1 MAVARTARLSSL
13 SRRRTT
19 SAPLLSGRV
28 PSAST
33 ASWRVPLS
41 AWVVS
46 SCSFVTPRASPSA
59 ASARAAS
66 ATVSPSG
73 SPSKPARRGR
83 TASPPGRL
91 PTFTS
96 DSEASHFTPE
106 ASDPLPRAS
115 SWTST
120 AFALSCARL
129 RAMASRTSPLQVAHS
144 RLRRASISAGTTC
157 ARWLAKPPSRSA
169 APTASVNSR
178 PCSVR
183 MSSAAVGWPAGFWP
197 AAGVARARQRHRVST
212 LDRWLMGAYYAPR
225 PEWTGKRRQR
235 MKAAAVVADILKREG
250 VKFLIGYPVNQI
262 IEAAAEAD
270 IRTIIVRQERV
281 GLHMADAL
289 SRVTSGDRIGVFA
302 MQHGPGTEN
311 SFGGVAQAFGDS
323 VPIVVLPG
331 GYPRH
336 LLNIT
341 PNFSSWLNYQH
352 VTKWA
357 EQVILPQ
364 HVPDAMRRAFTQVK
378 NGRPRPVLV
387 EIPVDVMREEVPDGW
402 T

>member
-1 MAVARTARLSSL
+1 MKVANAVA
-13 SRRRTT
+13 
-19 SAPLLSGRV
+19 
-28 PSAST
+28 
-33 ASWRVPLS
+33 
-41 AWVVS
+41 
-46 SCSFVTPRASPSA
+46 
-59 ASARAAS
+59 
-66 ATVSPSG
+66 
-73 SPSKPARRGR
+73 
-83 TASPPGRL
+83 
-91 PTFTS
+91 
-96 DSEASHFTPE
+96 
-106 ASDPLPRAS
+106 
-115 SWTST
+115 
-120 AFALSCARL
+120 
-129 RAMASRTSPLQVAHS
+129 Q
-144 RLRRASISAGTTC
+144 
-157 ARWLAKPPSRSA
+157 
-169 APTASVNSR
+169 
-178 PCSVR
+178 
-183 MSSAAVGWPAGFWP
+183 
-197 AAGVARARQRHRVST
+197 
-212 LDRWLMGAYYAPR
+212 
-225 PEWTGKRRQR
+225 
-235 MKAAAVVADILKREG
+235 ILKREG

-402 T
+402 TYTPAPRLRVAPDPKSVSEVAAALVAAERPVIYAGQGVHYAKAWTQLRELAELLEAPVTTSLQGKSAFPENHPLSLGSGGRSISKQLHHFLTSSDVILGIGCSFTTTNYGVAMPKGKVMIQATLDAADLAKDIPIDHALIGDAGLTLDALIAEVKARLGGRPRGRRA

>member
-1 MAVARTARLSSL
+1 MRSAIALEWEKSANSL
-13 SRRRTT
+13 I
-19 SAPLLSGRV
+19 AP
-28 PSAST
+28 ST
-33 ASWRVPLS
+33 
-41 AWVVS
+41 
-46 SCSFVTPRASPSA
+46 
-59 ASARAAS
+59 
-66 ATVSPSG
+66 
-73 SPSKPARRGR
+73 
-83 TASPPGRL
+83 
-91 PTFTS
+91 
-96 DSEASHFTPE
+96 
-106 ASDPLPRAS
+106 PLP
-115 SWTST
+115 
-120 AFALSCARL
+120 
-129 RAMASRTSPLQVAHS
+129 QN
-144 RLRRASISAGTTC
+144 G
-157 ARWLAKPPSRSA
+157 
-169 APTASVNSR
+169 
-178 PCSVR
+178 
-183 MSSAAVGWPAGFWP
+183 SAAVGWPAGFWP
-197 AAGVARARQRHRVST
+197 AAGVAKARQRHTVST
-212 LDRWLMGAYYAPR
+212 RDRWLMGAYYAPR
-225 PEWTGKRRQR
+225 PERTGKRRQR

-387 EIPVDVMREEVPDGW
+387 EIPVDVMR
-402 T
+402 